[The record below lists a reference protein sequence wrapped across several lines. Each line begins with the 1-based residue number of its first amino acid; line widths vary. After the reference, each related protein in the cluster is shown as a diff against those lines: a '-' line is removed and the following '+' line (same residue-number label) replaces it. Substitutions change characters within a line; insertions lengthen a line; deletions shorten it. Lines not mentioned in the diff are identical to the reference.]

1 MIGSEACNSMQAM
14 TDAADKVADKAVP
27 MTEKAAE
34 MIEEKAA
41 QVCTSTLL
49 EESPPE
55 IALWQIARQCR

>member
-1 MIGSEACNSMQAM
+1 MYELSRAAVGMIRSEACIFMQAM

-49 EESPPE
+49 EE
-55 IALWQIARQCR
+55 RTY

>member
-1 MIGSEACNSMQAM
+1 MIMQAM

-49 EESPPE
+49 KERPHK
-55 IALWQIARQCR
+55 IAFWQVAKQCR